1 MATPKASKPR
11 PLTPKQRRFVQELPL
26 AKSAGE
32 AAIKAGYDISRAS
45 DPDNMAQHIASE
57 NVRNPRIAAALQTRF
72 AEMAAPTIATEIE
85 RKELLTA
92 SLRGVLPPAERPELT
107 PELRLKASDQ
117 LNRMERIYAPET
129 PGTTINDNRTQ
140 VLIAYSVEQLEALLA
155 AMKKGVIVDDN
166 NAT

>member
-1 MATPKASKPR
+1 MANQAKGPDG
-11 PLTPKQRRFVQELPL
+11 LTPKQRRFVQELPL
-26 AKSAGE
+26 ANSGLE
-32 AAIKAGYDISRAS
+32 AVTKAGYDLSASS
-45 DPDNMAQHIASE
+45 DPQNMAAHIASE
-57 NVRNPRIAAALQTRF
+57 NVRKPAIAAALQARI
-72 AEMAAPTIATEIE
+72 AAIDAPSIATQIE

-117 LNRMERIYAPET
+117 LNRMERIYASET

-140 VLIAYSVEQLEALLA
+140 VLMAYSVEQLEALLV